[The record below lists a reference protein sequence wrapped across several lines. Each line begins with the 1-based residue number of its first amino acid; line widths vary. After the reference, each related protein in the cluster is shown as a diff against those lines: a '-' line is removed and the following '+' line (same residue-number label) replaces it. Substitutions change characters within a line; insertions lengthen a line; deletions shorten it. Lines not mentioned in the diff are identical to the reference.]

1 MNKMVRIATPELD
14 ELDAIGRA
22 QNSLARF
29 IAEYEAR
36 TGKPFRDPEPTPEQV
51 AQARCRADNAMR
63 GLIGLLPLTE
73 AEKRFVRGMK

>member
-1 MNKMVRIATPELD
+1 MNKMVRIQTPELD
-14 ELDAIGRA
+14 ELDAIERA

-29 IAEYEAR
+29 IADYEAR

-51 AQARCRADNAMR
+51 GQARRRADNAMR

-73 AEKRFVRGMK
+73 DEKRFVGRVK